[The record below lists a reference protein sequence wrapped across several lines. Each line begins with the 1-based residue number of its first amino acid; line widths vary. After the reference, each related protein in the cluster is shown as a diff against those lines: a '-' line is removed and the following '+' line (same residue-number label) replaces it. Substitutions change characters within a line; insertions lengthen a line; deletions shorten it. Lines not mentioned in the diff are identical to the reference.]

1 MNLHKIV
8 MSIAFVTAVGTIMAD
23 TNTQD
28 SARSKFPADIDE
40 RIAMHEMRRNGG
52 WVLKPGTGRG
62 YVAILNRQ
70 TNASDEAI
78 QAGIAVIQDQYKVD
92 IKILTE
98 PKFGAV
104 ATIELVSNG
113 GGSTVVWY
121 PDEMRTVVDI
131 DALAK
136 DSPDKSVL
144 DERVKKQIVRAFGI
158 SLGGGYVCASKSPL
172 SPMKTLNAL
181 DNCDTYLEM
190 DMRFQQNSEAFGL
203 KPYDRVT
210 YRQAVQE
217 GWAPAPKDKY
227 QKRIWNQVRQLPTNP
242 LLIEFDPKRGK

>member
-8 MSIAFVTAVGTIMAD
+8 MSMAFVTAVGTMMAA
-23 TNTQD
+23 TNTPP
-28 SARSKFPADIDE
+28 SARIKAPADIDE
-40 RIAMHEMRRNGG
+40 RIAMHEIRRNGG
-52 WVLKPGTGRG
+52 WVFKPGTGRG
-62 YVAILNRQ
+62 YIAIVNRQ
-70 TNASDEAI
+70 NKVSEDAI
-78 QAGIAVIQDQYKVD
+78 QAGIAVVQDQYKVD
-92 IKILTE
+92 IKILPE

-104 ATIELVSNG
+104 ATIELVSEG
-113 GGSTVVWY
+113 GNSTIVWY
-121 PDEMRTVVDI
+121 PDEMRTVVDV

-136 DSPDKSVL
+136 DDPDKAVL
-144 DERVKKQIVRAFGI
+144 YERVKKQIVRAFGI
-158 SLGGGYVCASKSPL
+158 SLGGGYVCVSKSPL

-203 KPYDRVT
+203 KSYDRVT

-242 LLIEFDPKRGK
+242 LLIEFDPNRGK